1 LGKFLGGKDNFA
13 ADRAAA
19 DKILKVF
26 PDTPVAA
33 KANREFMRRAVRHL
47 ADAGMDQLLDIGSG
61 LPTQGNVPQ
70 RS

>member
-1 LGKFLGGKDNFA
+1 MTRKALRQATQACDLPEHGATASHADMDNFA

-33 KANREFMRRAVRHL
+33 RANREFMRRAVRHL
-47 ADAGMDQLLDIGSG
+47 ADAGID
-61 LPTQGNVPQ
+61 
-70 RS
+70 